1 MNRYLVEFTRDKEH
15 FEREIVEAQDFTK
28 AYLAFT
34 YAHDKDCEITELILI
49 ERKEE
54 DAEADNGN

>member
-1 MNRYLVEFTRDKEH
+1 MNRYLIEYTRDKEH
-15 FEREIVEAQDFTK
+15 FEREIVEARDFTK
-28 AYLAFT
+28 AYLEFT
-34 YAHDKDCEITELILI
+34 YAHESDCEITELILI